1 VPEVSKSKKNES
13 FLKKR
18 AFIAA
23 YRTTASV
30 HAAGRAAK
38 IRPELHYQWL
48 KSDAV
53 YRLAWETVQDQAA
66 QTLEDEAVRRAR
78 EGVKSMVL
86 HQGRPVKHGRK
97 ILYDVEY
104 SDQLLLALLKRFR
117 PALYRERTETQVTG
131 SLEIIDRLQAGRKR
145 LLEMKLNDTPVAG

>member
-1 VPEVSKSKKNES
+1 MPEVSKSKKNES

-23 YRTTASV
+23 YQATASV

-38 IRPELHYQWL
+38 IRPEIHYQWL

-53 YRLAWETVQDQAA
+53 YRSAWETVQDQAA
-66 QTLEDEAVRRAR
+66 QTLEDEAVRRAVQGEKR
-78 EGVKSMVL
+78 MRL
-86 HQGRPVKHGRK
+86 HQGKPVKHRGK
-97 ILYDVEY
+97 IVYDIER
-104 SDQLLLALLKRFR
+104 SDQVLLALLKRFR
-117 PALYRERTETQVTG
+117 PALYREHIEAQVTG

-145 LLEMKLNDTPVAG
+145 LLEMTPNDGSIAS

>member
-66 QTLEDEAVRRAR
+66 QTLEDEAVRRAV
-78 EGVKSMVL
+78 EGVKRVRT
-86 HQGRPVKHGRK
+86 HQGRPIKIGRK
-97 ILYDVEY
+97 TLYDTEY
-104 SDQLLLALLKRFR
+104 DSQLMTLLLKRYR

-145 LLEMKLNDTPVAG
+145 LLEMTPNDGSIAS

>member
-1 VPEVSKSKKNES
+1 MPEVSKSKKNES

-23 YRTTASV
+23 YQATASV

-38 IRPELHYQWL
+38 VRPELHYQWL

-53 YRLAWETVQDQAA
+53 YRTAWETVQDQAA

-78 EGVKSMVL
+78 EGVKSMRI
-86 HQGRPVKHGRK
+86 HQGLPVKHGRK

>member
-1 VPEVSKSKKNES
+1 MPEVSKSKKNES

>member
-38 IRPELHYQWL
+38 VRPELHYQWL

-78 EGVKSMVL
+78 EGVKSMRI
-86 HQGRPVKHGRK
+86 HQGLPVKHGRK